1 VALLPTSLLIS
12 VSPIP
17 LAIVFFGAA
26 MFGHQFWS
34 TIMQTLPADLFP
46 STNVGAVS
54 GLVGAAG
61 SFGGMLFNLLA
72 GWLVTTFRSYSPV
85 FLIVGF
91 LHPAS
96 FLIVLLTIRDVKPV
110 TVGSSF
116 RRRRKAGKQM
126 M

>member
-85 FLIVGF
+85 FLICRISTSRLVPDRAADDSRRETGYGRQF
-91 LHPAS
+91 
-96 FLIVLLTIRDVKPV
+96 V
-110 TVGSSF
+110 SSQ
-116 RRRRKAGKQM
+116 A
-126 M
+126 